1 MRVSLRLLRYFTAA
15 AETGSTTA
23 AAKLLNVSQPSI
35 SVAIRELEALFDDT
49 LFTRES
55 GAKMTLTRFGVR
67 KLAEAHQLLNA
78 AASFEADDS
87 GDAAAGEVQIG
98 VFSTIAPVYLPE
110 LLRIARARFPDLSI
124 RFIEGDLMQLEDAL
138 RSSRIE
144 LALMYD
150 VGLPADIEREC
161 LAELRPYALVPA
173 QSKLANKA
181 GRLSLHDLAKEP
193 LILIDLPHSREFLMA
208 PFWQCGLAPEVRY
221 RATSLAL
228 VRGMV
233 ANGLGVSL
241 LITQGDQTM
250 AAGAIERP
258 IREETIRQPLVIARP
273 ARASRTKASELV
285 AQCMRDAVDA
295 ALARRAGQG
304 SKAASKAASSRRRAP
319 SLR

>member
-15 AETGSTTA
+15 AETGSTMA
-23 AAKLLNVSQPSI
+23 AARLLNVSQPSI

-55 GAKMTLTRFGVR
+55 GSKMTLTRFGAR
-67 KLAEAHQLLNA
+67 KLGEAHQLLKA

-98 VFSTIAPVYLPE
+98 VFSTIAPVYLPA
-110 LLRIARARFPDLSI
+110 LLRIARARFPDLSL
-124 RFIEGDLMQLEDAL
+124 RFVEGDLLQLEDAL

-150 VGLPADIEREC
+150 VGLPADIDREC
-161 LAELRPYALVPA
+161 LAELKPYALVPA
-173 QSKLANKA
+173 ASKLAKRA
-181 GRLSLHDLAKEP
+181 GKLSLHDLAKEP

-221 RATSLAL
+221 RATSLEL

-241 LITQGDQTM
+241 LITHGEP
-250 AAGAIERP
+250 ALPAGAVERP

-273 ARASRTKASELV
+273 AKASRTKASELV
-285 AQCMRDAVDA
+285 AQCARDAVSE
-295 ALARRAGQG
+295 ALSTRAGHT
-304 SKAASKAASSRRRAP
+304 RRRA
-319 SLR
+319 SNKT

>member
-173 QSKLANKA
+173 QSKLAKKA

-295 ALARRAGQG
+295 ALARPAGPG

>member
-1 MRVSLRLLRYFTAA
+1 MRVSLRLLRYFAAA
-15 AETGSTTA
+15 AETGSTMA
-23 AAKLLNVSQPSI
+23 AARLLNVSQPSI

-55 GAKMTLTRFGVR
+55 GSKMTLTRFGVR
-67 KLAEAHQLLNA
+67 KLGEAHQLLKA

-87 GDAAAGEVQIG
+87 GDAASGEVQIG
-98 VFSTIAPVYLPE
+98 VFSTIAPVYLPA
-110 LLRIARARFPDLSI
+110 LLRIARARFPDLFL
-124 RFIEGDLMQLEDAL
+124 RFVEGDLLQLEDAL

-150 VGLPADIEREC
+150 VGLPADIDREC
-161 LAELRPYALVPA
+161 LAELKPYALVPA
-173 QSKLANKA
+173 ASKLAKRA
-181 GRLSLHDLAKEP
+181 GKLSLHDLAKEP

-221 RATSLAL
+221 RATSLEL

-241 LITQGDQTM
+241 LITHGEP
-250 AAGAIERP
+250 ALPAGAVERP

-273 ARASRTKASELV
+273 AKASRTKASELV
-285 AQCMRDAVDA
+285 AQCARDAVSE
-295 ALARRAGQG
+295 ALSTRAGHT
-304 SKAASKAASSRRRAP
+304 RRRT
-319 SLR
+319 SNKT

>member
-1 MRVSLRLLRYFTAA
+1 MRVSLRLLRYFTAT

-23 AAKLLNVSQPSI
+23 AAKQLNVSQPSI
-35 SVAIRELEALFDDT
+35 SVAIRELESLFDDT
-49 LFTRES
+49 LFTRET

-67 KLAEAHQLLNA
+67 KLAEARQLLHA

-87 GDAAAGEVQIG
+87 GNAASGEVQIG
-98 VFSTIAPVYLPE
+98 VFSTIAPVYLPA

-124 RFIEGDLMQLEDAL
+124 RFVEGDLVQLEEGL
-138 RSSRIE
+138 RSSHIE

-161 LAELRPYALVPA
+161 LAELKPYALVPA
-173 QSKLANKA
+173 ASKLAKKA
-181 GRLSLHDLAKEP
+181 GKLSLHELAKEP

-221 RATSLAL
+221 RATSLEL

-233 ANGLGVSL
+233 AHGLGVSL
-241 LITQGDQTM
+241 LITQGEM
-250 AAGAIERP
+250 ASSSTGAIERP

-273 ARASRTKASELV
+273 ARASRTNASELV
-285 AQCMRDAVDA
+285 AQCMREAVNEA
-295 ALARRAGQG
+295 MSKRAGHT
-304 SKAASKAASSRRRAP
+304 RRRSRA
-319 SLR
+319 

>member
-1 MRVSLRLLRYFTAA
+1 MRVSLRLLRYFSAA
-15 AETGSTTA
+15 AEMGSTTA

-55 GAKMTLTRFGVR
+55 GSKMTLTRFGTR
-67 KLAEAHQLLNA
+67 KLAEAHQLLKA

-98 VFSTIAPVYLPE
+98 VFSTIAPVYLPP
-110 LLRIARARFPDLSI
+110 LLRIARARFPDLAL
-124 RFIEGDLMQLEDAL
+124 RFVEGDLLQLEDAL

-150 VGLPADIEREC
+150 VGLPADIDREC
-161 LAELRPYALVPA
+161 LAELKPYALVPA
-173 QSKLANKA
+173 ASKLAKKA
-181 GRLSLHDLAKEP
+181 GKLSLHDLAKEP

-221 RATSLAL
+221 RATSLEL

-233 ANGLGVSL
+233 GNGLGVSL
-241 LITQGDQTM
+241 LITHGEPAMQ
-250 AAGAIERP
+250 AGAVERP

-273 ARASRTKASELV
+273 AKASRTKASELV
-285 AQCMRDAVDA
+285 AQCARDAVNE
-295 ALARRAGQG
+295 ALSTHAGHT
-304 SKAASKAASSRRRAP
+304 RRRAP
-319 SLR
+319 NKT